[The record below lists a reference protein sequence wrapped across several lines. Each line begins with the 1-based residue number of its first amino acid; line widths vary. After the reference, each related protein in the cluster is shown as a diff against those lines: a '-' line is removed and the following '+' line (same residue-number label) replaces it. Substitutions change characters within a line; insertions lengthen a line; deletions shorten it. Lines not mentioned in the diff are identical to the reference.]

1 MKKLLIVAA
10 VFVASICIIGCAK
23 KEAGTKQSES
33 KVSATK
39 TIVDHTGTTVVIPA
53 NPERVVISSLLPLP
67 SVYCLYLGGPY
78 KLVGMHPSSKAAG
91 KNSYLAKFYP
101 EINDIDSSFVKNN
114 VVNIEQLLEL
124 KPDLILYNAS
134 NTAEKE
140 MFETAGIP
148 CIGFSTT
155 IAGYNTIETYASWIT
170 LLGEIF
176 GDTGRSKE
184 IIEYGR
190 NVEKM
195 VKERTS
201 KLSDDQKPVCLY
213 LYACEENSITTYGG
227 NMFNQYWCETCGGKN
242 ASYELKGSNSLNM
255 EQIYNWN
262 PDMIFLTNFTPAL
275 PEDLYTNAIGGYDW
289 SSIKAIQKKQV
300 YKNPLGM
307 YRWAPPS
314 SDTPL
319 ALQWFAKQ
327 MQPELFADIDMDKEI
342 ISYFKKFYG
351 VELTKNDLQA
361 IYNPSRAAS
370 GK

>member
-1 MKKLLIVAA
+1 
-10 VFVASICIIGCAK
+10 
-23 KEAGTKQSES
+23 
-33 KVSATK
+33 
-39 TIVDHTGTTVVIPA
+39 
-53 NPERVVISSLLPLP
+53 
-67 SVYCLYLGGPY
+67 
-78 KLVGMHPSSKAAG
+78 
-91 KNSYLAKFYP
+91 
-101 EINDIDSSFVKNN
+101 
-114 VVNIEQLLEL
+114 
-124 KPDLILYNAS
+124 
-134 NTAEKE
+134 
-140 MFETAGIP
+140 
-148 CIGFSTT
+148 
-155 IAGYNTIETYASWIT
+155 
-170 LLGEIF
+170 
-176 GDTGRSKE
+176 
-184 IIEYGR
+184 
-190 NVEKM
+190 
-195 VKERTS
+195 
-201 KLSDDQKPVCLY
+201 
-213 LYACEENSITTYGG
+213 
-227 NMFNQYWCETCGGKN
+227 
-242 ASYELKGSNSLNM
+242 M

-351 VELTKNDLQA
+351 VELTKDDLKA

>member
-10 VFVASICIIGCAK
+10 VFAASICIIGCAK

-170 LLGEIF
+170 LLGDIF
-176 GDTGRSKE
+176 GDTGRSK
-184 IIEYGR
+184 
-190 NVEKM
+190 
-195 VKERTS
+195 
-201 KLSDDQKPVCLY
+201 
-213 LYACEENSITTYGG
+213 
-227 NMFNQYWCETCGGKN
+227 
-242 ASYELKGSNSLNM
+242 
-255 EQIYNWN
+255 
-262 PDMIFLTNFTPAL
+262 
-275 PEDLYTNAIGGYDW
+275 
-289 SSIKAIQKKQV
+289 
-300 YKNPLGM
+300 
-307 YRWAPPS
+307 
-314 SDTPL
+314 
-319 ALQWFAKQ
+319 
-327 MQPELFADIDMDKEI
+327 
-342 ISYFKKFYG
+342 
-351 VELTKNDLQA
+351 
-361 IYNPSRAAS
+361 
-370 GK
+370 